1 MPENH
6 TEKFN
11 PNLAGEKLS
20 KTTSGA
26 MFWTGI
32 IVSIVLLPFLVYLAV
47 QLASSGKENCEERI
61 KPYRERNAELIKENA
76 SLEIRNHRLD
86 SANRELE
93 KRDLINQ
100 FNITQ
105 GKKQII
111 LTPKNAEK

>member
-1 MPENH
+1 MSEN

-11 PNLAGEKLS
+11 PNLAGEQLA

-32 IVSIVLLPFLVYLAV
+32 IAAIVLLPFLLYLAV
-47 QLASSGKENCEERI
+47 QLANSGKENCEERI
-61 KPYRERNAELIKENA
+61 KPYRERVVEIATENVF
-76 SLEIRNHRLD
+76 LEEKIHYID
-86 SANRELE
+86 SVNRELE

-105 GKKQII
+105 GQKQII
-111 LTPKNAEK
+111 LTPKTEAK